1 MQNMQKRNILDRY
14 APIIMLLPALIAIL
28 IVQVYPSL
36 DSIRMSFFDIT
47 LLKPE
52 KPFIGLQN
60 YKTALSDPIV
70 LRVIVNTIIFAVISL
85 VLASILAMVAA
96 LELNK
101 KYPGR
106 AFARAVFI
114 APWVTPPLVT
124 ALIWKLLVSE
134 SFSPI
139 NALLMQTGLITKPI
153 SFLGQTDIYLGF
165 FSVPMISIIVINVW
179 SMFPFMMV
187 MFLAGLQ
194 TVPQELH
201 EAASIDGASKW
212 KDFWHITIP
221 NLLPV
226 IETSILLQGIWQF
239 NNFNISYLVTK
250 GGPLNLTEVMAVRVY
265 SEAFI
270 NFRYGLG
277 AAVSVF
283 MLLIVLIP
291 AFFYLRANARNDA
304 D

>member
-1 MQNMQKRNILDRY
+1 MLDRFT
-14 APIIMLLPALIAIL
+14 PVIMLLPALIAIL
-28 IVQVYPSL
+28 IVQIYPSI
-36 DSIRMSFFDIT
+36 DSIRMSFFDIS
-47 LLKPE
+47 LLKPAR
-52 KPFIGLQN
+52 PFVGLQN
-60 YKTALSDPIV
+60 YQTALSDPIV
-70 LRVIVNTIIFAVISL
+70 LRVIVNTLLFAVFSL
-85 VLASILAMVAA
+85 ALASVFAMIAA

-106 AFARAVFI
+106 GFFRAVFI

-139 NALLMQTGLITKPI
+139 NALLMRAGLIMKPL

-165 FSVPMISIIVINVW
+165 FSVPMLSIIVINVW

-194 TVPQELH
+194 TVPTELH

-212 KDFWHITIP
+212 RDFWHITIP
-221 NLLPV
+221 SLLPV

-291 AFFYLRANARNDA
+291 AFFYLRANARSNA
-304 D
+304 A